1 MERLILNKLLAWK
14 NSPYR
19 KPLILKG
26 VRQVGKTW
34 ILKEF
39 SRRYCSKVVLTGI
52 SPFPLFLPGERFLQF
67 LPRDSAQYSFRPLA
81 APL

>member
-1 MERLILNKLLAWK
+1 MGEPMERYVLQDLLKWK

-34 ILKEF
+34 VLKEF
-39 SRRYCSKVVLTGI
+39 GRRYYENTAYFNFDETRNTSN
-52 SPFPLFLPGERFLQF
+52 FLK
-67 LPRDSAQYSFRPLA
+67 LPRTQTESCKI
-81 APL
+81 